1 MSAICTDVGRQ
12 SLTFTILS
20 TIISLFGDT
29 ARDLHTFVMRLHI
42 FEAILPRVYYFPAFV
57 TVISLTF
64 DYY

>member
-1 MSAICTDVGRQ
+1 
-12 SLTFTILS
+12 
-20 TIISLFGDT
+20 LFGDT

-64 DYY
+64 DSRTPQHGSFSATERATTLATV